1 MSSPAAPGATIVV
14 ADDEVDIR
22 DLVEMLLTDEGFRVV
37 TVPDGTAAVEA
48 TRRELPA
55 VLLLD
60 VMMPGGMNGLD
71 ALRLLRADPKTAS
84 IPIALLTAR
93 ARDSHIQEGL
103 DGGADEYLVKPFDP
117 VTFISR
123 VHSLAAMERPAPEPA
138 PE

>member
-1 MSSPAAPGATIVV
+1 MSTPPAPGTTVV
-14 ADDEVDIR
+14 IADDEVDIR

-60 VMMPGGMNGLD
+60 VMMPGGMNGLE

-93 ARDSHIQEGL
+93 ARDAHIQEGL
-103 DGGADEYLVKPFDP
+103 AVGADEYLVKPFDP
-117 VTFISR
+117 ETFVDR
-123 VHSLAAMERPAPEPA
+123 VHSLAAMERHAPD
-138 PE
+138 